1 MKYIF
6 NSYSKISK
14 NNTVN
19 LKHNYARTGLN
30 VVSAQELIP
39 IFELSIICMSG
50 FVLIEWFFSVLHQS
64 LS

>member
-30 VVSAQELIP
+30 VVSARELIP